1 MKHLIKLYIIFFL
14 SILTL
19 YGCAQ
24 DTFKENVDEKNDTHP
39 AISENLVSNFDFEK
53 DVDLTKTSIF
63 SQNNWSYVGGW
74 NEAKGN
80 VQQLINRGINGS
92 RCLAFIAPS
101 EDVDIKVGQR
111 ITGLKPNTYYK
122 ATARIKTEDVQN
134 GRGAHISLDYLW
146 APTSEGVTGTKDWTT
161 VSLEIDEVPA
171 SGIINLCVRLG
182 NTAAASRGVAY
193 FDNIILKENKD
204 LYVRESEHFK
214 IIIDKKNV
222 SVSEDVVTEWLGNL
236 DSVYKSLVTLFS
248 GRKPF
253 NGRKM
258 VIRQAKINAWAYAG
272 EPIQWNENYISSE
285 LLSLN
290 KGNWSFGI
298 MHETGHNFASHIAGG
313 NRSWNW
319 NEEIFANFRMYY
331 ALEQLNGVVVIN
343 ASVPDGK
350 GGYKNDEK
358 KYVGSEIKTLYKSET
373 SNCYD
378 RTIGVG
384 STAENGNAV
393 CWTLIRIQERYGW
406 DIFIKAFDELYKL
419 PQNTEE
425 EKNWSQWQKFEYFLS
440 FLSKYAGEDVR
451 TTTYSKNEL
460 DVIKR
465 SLEILK

>member
-1 MKHLIKLYIIFFL
+1 
-14 SILTL
+14 
-19 YGCAQ
+19 
-24 DTFKENVDEKNDTHP
+24 
-39 AISENLVSNFDFEK
+39 
-53 DVDLTKTSIF
+53 
-63 SQNNWSYVGGW
+63 
-74 NEAKGN
+74 
-80 VQQLINRGINGS
+80 
-92 RCLAFIAPS
+92 
-101 EDVDIKVGQR
+101 
-111 ITGLKPNTYYK
+111 
-122 ATARIKTEDVQN
+122 
-134 GRGAHISLDYLW
+134 
-146 APTSEGVTGTKDWTT
+146 
-161 VSLEIDEVPA
+161 
-171 SGIINLCVRLG
+171 
-182 NTAAASRGVAY
+182 
-193 FDNIILKENKD
+193 
-204 LYVRESEHFK
+204 
-214 IIIDKKNV
+214 
-222 SVSEDVVTEWLGNL
+222 
-236 DSVYKSLVTLFS
+236 
-248 GRKPF
+248 
-253 NGRKM
+253 M